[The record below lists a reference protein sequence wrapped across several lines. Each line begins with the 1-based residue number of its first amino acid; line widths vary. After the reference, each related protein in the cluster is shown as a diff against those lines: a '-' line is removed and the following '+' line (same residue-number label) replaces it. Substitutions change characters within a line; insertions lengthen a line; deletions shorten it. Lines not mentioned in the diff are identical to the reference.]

1 MRKEII
7 ADNRISV
14 TMISNAMNHHQFS
27 FCDSMYEIPDISF
40 RFIATKPIAEERLK
54 TGFRDLN
61 SSRDYIIRS
70 YESDEAN
77 REAKKL
83 ADESD
88 FVIYGSAPFY
98 FIKRRIQQKKWTF
111 LYSERL
117 FKEVRGGDLFNLKT
131 IVACTLR
138 YCFASHEK
146 LRLLCS
152 SAYASSDYRFFR
164 FPESQTYK
172 WGYFP
177 PVSKKLIEYIQ
188 SEKVSNSI
196 IWTGRMIHWKHP
208 ELAIELAKRLKAN
221 GTPFSMKLI
230 GDGPMAEDLKR
241 MTAEAKLNDSVEFL
255 GVLSAKDTRTEMEQ
269 SQIMI
274 TTSDH
279 NEGWGAVVNEGL
291 SAGCAVVASHLMGSV
306 PYLIKDGV
314 NGLIFESGNLD
325 DLYNKVS
332 TLIKDHSLAEKLG
345 KAAYDTIVQHWNGNI
360 AAIRLAEVFRRY
372 IHNENDFAFESGIC
386 SHAER
391 LSNHWIKE

>member
-1 MRKEII
+1 
-7 ADNRISV
+7 
-14 TMISNAMNHHQFS
+14 MISNAMNHHQFS

-61 SSRDYIIRS
+61 HSRDYIVRS

-77 REAKKL
+77 SEAKKL

-88 FVIYGSAPFY
+88 FVIYGSAPFDY
-98 FIKRRIQQKKWTF
+98 IKKRIKRKKWTF
-111 LYSERL
+111 IYSERL

-131 IVACTLR
+131 IVACAIR
-138 YCFASHEK
+138 YYFASHEK

-152 SAYASSDYRFFR
+152 SAFASNDYRFFR

-177 PVSKKLIEYIQ
+177 PVSNKTIERIQADKRPSCILWVGRLIPL
-188 SEKVSNSI
+188 
-196 IWTGRMIHWKHP
+196 KHP
-208 ELAIELAKRLKAN
+208 ELAINLAKRLKNN
-221 GTPFSMKLI
+221 GIPFSMKLI
-230 GDGPMAEDLKR
+230 GDGPMAEDVKR
-241 MTAEAKLNDSVEFL
+241 ITAEAKLNDSVEFL
-255 GVLSAKDTRTEMEQ
+255 GVLSAEDTRTEMEKA
-269 SQIMI
+269 QIMI

-291 SAGCAVVASHLMGSV
+291 SSGCAVVASHLMGSV

-325 DLYNKVS
+325 DLYNKTS
-332 TLIKDHSLAEKLG
+332 TLLIDHSLAKKLG
-345 KAAYDTIVQHWNGNI
+345 RAAYDTIVHEWNGTN
-360 AAIRLAEVFRRY
+360 AAAKLAELFRRCLQ
-372 IHNENDFAFESGIC
+372 NESDFAFESGIC

>member
-1 MRKEII
+1 
-7 ADNRISV
+7 
-14 TMISNAMNHHQFS
+14 MISNAMNHHQFS

-54 TGFRDLN
+54 TGFSDLN
-61 SSRDYIIRS
+61 HSRDYIVRS

-77 REAKKL
+77 SEAKKL
-83 ADESD
+83 TDESD

-117 FKEVRGGDLFNLKT
+117 FKDARGGDLFNLKT

-138 YCFASHEK
+138 YFFASHKK

-177 PVSKKLIEYIQ
+177 PVSKKLIEEIQ

-196 IWTGRMIHWKHP
+196 IWTGRMIHLKHP
-208 ELAIELAKRLKAN
+208 EIELAKRLKNN
-221 GTPFSMKLI
+221 GIPFSMKLI

-241 MTAEAKLNDSVEFL
+241 MTAEAKLSNSVQFL
-255 GVLSAKDTRTEMEQ
+255 GVLCAEDTRMEMEK

-279 NEGWGAVVNEGL
+279 NEGWGAVVNEGM
-291 SAGCAVVASHLMGSV
+291 SGGCAVVASHLMGSV

-332 TLIKDHSLAEKLG
+332 RLLKDHSFAEKLG
-345 KAAYDTIVQHWNGNI
+345 SAAYDTIVYEWNGSN
-360 AAIRLAEVFRRY
+360 AAARLAELFR
-372 IHNENDFAFESGIC
+372 HCLQNEGDFAFKSGIC
-386 SHAER
+386 SYAER
-391 LSNHWIKE
+391 LSNNWIKE